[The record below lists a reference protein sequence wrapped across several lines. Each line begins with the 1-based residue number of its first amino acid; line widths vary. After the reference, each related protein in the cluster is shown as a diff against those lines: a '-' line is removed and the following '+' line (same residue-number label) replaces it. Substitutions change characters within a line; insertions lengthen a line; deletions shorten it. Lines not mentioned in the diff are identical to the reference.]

1 MGEFA
6 SQLIKSII
14 WKEDG
19 GWWLVVEATL
29 VYRSKQTLI
38 NGCLGK

>member
-19 GWWLVVEATL
+19 GWWLVEATL
-29 VYRSKQTLI
+29 V
-38 NGCLGK
+38 

>member
-19 GWWLVVEATL
+19 GWWLVEATL
-29 VYRSKQTLI
+29 VYASKQTL
-38 NGCLGK
+38 K